1 MEFKIFLLDRM
12 NMKKGRW
19 FSLPSHAAEQYV
31 KKLEDKGHFAMVME
45 TDCDFDIGDLASG
58 KTVAQ
63 LNELAAQLSE
73 LPALILDNLEV
84 LLEYESLEEMIESE
98 GSHFKFHEGTT
109 LEEVAEDLTNS
120 GEIEEFWTENE
131 LHDYL
136 NYEALGRDLLSYH
149 PFFEGTDGMIEYRK

>member
-19 FSLPSHAAEQYV
+19 FSLSSHAAEQYV

-63 LNELAAQLSE
+63 L
-73 LPALILDNLEV
+73 
-84 LLEYESLEEMIESE
+84 
-98 GSHFKFHEGTT
+98 TT

>member
-73 LPALILDNLEV
+73 LPPLILDNLDR
-84 LLEYESLEEMIESE
+84 LLEYEGLEAIVESE
-98 GSHFKFHEGTT
+98 GSHFRFHEGET
-109 LEEVAEDLTNS
+109 LEAVAEDLVSS
-120 GEIEEFWTENE
+120 GEIQEFFTEAE

-136 NYEALGRDLLSYH
+136 NVEALGRDLLSYH